1 MSTADAEAGRAPS
14 ALRLLKANGP
24 LRALFTARVVS
35 YAGDSLSLVALMLHV
50 ANTTGQGLAV
60 ALLLLVGDFIPS
72 LLGPVTGALS
82 DRFDLRRVMI
92 VCEMVQGGL
101 MLAIALVLPPL
112 PLLLAL
118 VGVRAIAGQVFQP
131 ASRSAIPAMVGERDL
146 ETANSSIGFGSNC
159 AEAFGPL
166 VAAALL
172 PFIGV
177 QGVLLADAGTFLLS
191 AVVLLA
197 TKPMPPAGDPDAE
210 HSGLLSSA
218 KVGLGYIL
226 RTRAVRI
233 ISLGFCAVV
242 LFNGVDD
249 VALVLLA
256 KDTLRSGD
264 SSVGLLLG
272 AVGIGL
278 LVGYALLTRY
288 SGKLALPTLL
298 VAGFLVSSAGN
309 FLTGLAW
316 SVAAA
321 FTVQAVRGLGIAGMD
336 VASSTMLQRMVPAGM
351 LGRVF
356 GNLYGAIG
364 VAAAVSY
371 VAGGLLLDATNAPV
385 TLMIAGGGGVLF
397 TLVVAFSLPK
407 ALRKYTNAET
417 GPNQRNRPETV
428 GLPEVPA
435 MHTHTGPGSSVELD
449 SPVEHPP
456 QSSREHR
463 EDPQSDR
470 PPPS

>member
-1 MSTADAEAGRAPS
+1 MSTAEDERAPGTLGL
-14 ALRLLKANGP
+14 LRANRS

-35 YAGDSLSLVALMLHV
+35 YAGDSLSLVALMLYV
-50 ANTTGQGLAV
+50 ASTTGQGLAV
-60 ALLLLVGDFIPS
+60 ALLLLVGDFVPS
-72 LLGPVTGALS
+72 LLGPVTGAIS

-92 VCEMVQGGL
+92 VCEVVQGGL
-101 MLAIALVLPPL
+101 MLAIALALPPL
-112 PLLLAL
+112 PLLLVL
-118 VGVRAIAGQVFQP
+118 VGVRGVAGQVFQP

-146 ETANSSIGFGSNC
+146 ETANSSIGFGSHC

-166 VAAALL
+166 AAAALL
-172 PFIGV
+172 PFIGI
-177 QGVLLADAGTFLLS
+177 QGVLLVDAGTFLFS

-197 TKPMPPAGDPDAE
+197 LAPLPPATEPGTGPG
-210 HSGLLSSA
+210 GLLAMA

-242 LFNGVDD
+242 MFNGVDD

-288 SGKLALPTLL
+288 GARLAMPTLL
-298 VAGFLVSSAGN
+298 VGGFLVSSAGN

-316 SVAAA
+316 SVTAA
-321 FTVQAVRGLGIAGMD
+321 FVVQAVRGLGIAGMD
-336 VASSTMLQRMVPAGM
+336 VASSTMLARMVPAGM

-371 VAGGLLLDATNAPV
+371 VGGGLLLDATNAPV

-397 TLVVAFSLPK
+397 TLLVAFSLPR
-407 ALRKYTNAET
+407 ALRGHIDPKPQPDAGA
-417 GPNQRNRPETV
+417 GPSPEK
-428 GLPEVPA
+428 PA
-435 MHTHTGPGSSVELD
+435 
-449 SPVEHPP
+449 
-456 QSSREHR
+456 
-463 EDPQSDR
+463 
-470 PPPS
+470 

>member
-1 MSTADAEAGRAPS
+1 MSTADAERAPS
-14 ALRLLKANGP
+14 ALRLLTANRS

-35 YAGDSLSLVALMLHV
+35 YAGDSLSLVALMLYV
-50 ANTTGQGLAV
+50 ADTTGQGLAV

-72 LLGPVTGALS
+72 LLGPVTGAIS

-92 VCEMVQGGL
+92 VCEVVQGVL
-101 MLAIALVLPPL
+101 LLAIAFALPPL
-112 PLLLAL
+112 PLLLVL
-118 VGVRAIAGQVFQP
+118 VGARAIAGQVFQP
-131 ASRSAIPAMVGERDL
+131 ASRSAVPAMVEERDL
-146 ETANSSIGFGSNC
+146 ETANSSIGFGANC

-172 PFIGV
+172 PFIGI

-197 TKPMPPAGDPDAE
+197 TKPMAPTSDPDAGQG
-210 HSGLLSSA
+210 GLLGLA

-242 LFNGVDD
+242 MFNGVDD

-288 SGKLALPTLL
+288 GGKLAMPTLL
-298 VAGFLVSSAGN
+298 VAGFMVSSAGN

-321 FTVQAVRGLGIAGMD
+321 FAVQAVRGLGIAAMD

-371 VAGGLLLDATNAPV
+371 IGGGLLLDATNAPV
-385 TLMIAGGGGVLF
+385 TLMVAGGGGVLF
-397 TLVVAFSLPK
+397 TLLVAFLLPK
-407 ALRKYTNAET
+407 ALRKHIDA
-417 GPNQRNRPETV
+417 V
-428 GLPEVPA
+428 
-435 MHTHTGPGSSVELD
+435 PGSSVELD
-449 SPVEHPP
+449 TPVE
-456 QSSREHR
+456 
-463 EDPQSDR
+463 
-470 PPPS
+470 PPPRG